1 MTFVAQGLAP
11 FLKTGRARGEQEI
24 AGNSSFVVCNNQ
36 PVPTHWFEYLQFH
49 RPNTKIRW
57 LMGRSARAV
66 KSVLPAIDGETQA
79 AIKDAQVRV
88 ATHADPK
95 IEAAVFC
102 VSVIPVPIVMK
113 TIAGGGVENGLDRL
127 VNRVVV

>member
-1 MTFVAQGLAP
+1 M
-11 FLKTGRARGEQEI
+11 
-24 AGNSSFVVCNNQ
+24 
-36 PVPTHWFEYLQFH
+36 
-49 RPNTKIRW
+49 
-57 LMGRSARAV
+57 

-102 VSVIPVPIVMK
+102 VGVIPVPIVMK